1 MSLEKIFSL
10 INNQGMLGWSVVVM
24 ILLSLVEITPIKLN
38 PWSAIIKWFRAP
50 LKIGTKIEQLS
61 ARFDE
66 VDEKIEKVDNK
77 IESLEQDM
85 IQRFRDNEDQAE
97 KKNAIQV
104 RVRILRF
111 GDEISHGVKL
121 SKEHFEQIIQDIDTY
136 EDYCER
142 HPEFENSITIQ
153 NAHLIKKKYEEGLD
167 DPSIFLTTH

>member
-1 MSLEKIFSL
+1 M
-10 INNQGMLGWSVVVM
+10 
-24 ILLSLVEITPIKLN
+24 
-38 PWSAIIKWFRAP
+38 
-50 LKIGTKIEQLS
+50 
-61 ARFDE
+61 
-66 VDEKIEKVDNK
+66 DEKIEKVDNK